1 MSGAPV
7 GLLQNEEIE
16 FLRISGYVFAA
27 IRHSA
32 IFRCNGLIAS
42 KTAIWRPFS

>member
-7 GLLQNEEIE
+7 GLLQNEKIK
-16 FLRISGYVFAA
+16 FLGISGYVFAA
-27 IRHSA
+27 IRYTA
-32 IFRCNGLIAS
+32 ISRCNKLISS